1 MSELALAAFA
11 VDGRVELRTR
21 DRDAE
26 PELLLRSPQ
35 RFVYARG
42 EQRVHVF
49 ALGAVVVV
57 GAHVLDDE
65 LRAFVE
71 RCTERAVL
79 VETVDRYA
87 LAIDEQARRAR
98 VEWDRIVVPRLDDE
112 VIDAVALVLARSAGL
127 ERYERGAEPL
137 LEQGLTLAREIA
149 GHGRTPFGL
158 RPMIRRIAGL
168 TVSRLELARWFVHL
182 DRPESAWEDPVVDQL
197 YDLVVRHLEL
207 AERHE
212 ALMHRIGS
220 LEHGLSAIVAVW
232 EGRRSRFLEWAI
244 VWLIVVEIV
253 LAFAER

>member
-1 MSELALAAFA
+1 MTLA

-21 DRDAE
+21 DHRGE
-26 PELLLRSPQ
+26 PEPRLRSPQ

-42 EQRVHVF
+42 EQRVYVF
-49 ALGAVVVV
+49 ALGAVVVL
-57 GAHVLDDE
+57 GTDALDPE

-71 RCTERAVL
+71 HCTRCTVL
-79 VETVDRYA
+79 PETVDHYR
-87 LAIDEQARRAR
+87 LAIDARAERGR
-98 VEWDRIVVPRLDDE
+98 VEWERIVIPRLDDE
-112 VIDAVALVLARSAGL
+112 VVDAVALALARSAGL

-137 LEQGLTLAREIA
+137 LEQGLGLARALA
-149 GHGRTPFGL
+149 GHGRTPFGV
-158 RPMIRRIAGL
+158 RPMIQRIAGL

-182 DRPESAWEDPVVDQL
+182 DRPERAWEDPVVDHL
-197 YDLVVRHLEL
+197 YDLLVTHLEL

-220 LEHGLSAIVAVW
+220 LEHGLSAIVGIW

-253 LAFAER
+253 MALVETLVEAG